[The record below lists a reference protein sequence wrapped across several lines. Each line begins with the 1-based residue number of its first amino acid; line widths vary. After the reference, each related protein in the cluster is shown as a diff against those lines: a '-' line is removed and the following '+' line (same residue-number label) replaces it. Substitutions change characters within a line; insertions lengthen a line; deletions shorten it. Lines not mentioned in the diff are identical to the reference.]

1 VGTILDTSVL
11 IDIERGARALA
22 SAEDVAIAA
31 ITASELLQGVLRA
44 DDQHRLQRES
54 FVEGILATVPTIP
67 FSLRIARV
75 HAELW
80 AQQIA
85 AGRKLEAHDLL
96 VASTAVSL
104 GWDLATLNRRHFAGI
119 RGLRLTQHG
128 A

>member
-1 VGTILDTSVL
+1 M
-11 IDIERGARALA
+11 
-22 SAEDVAIAA
+22 
-31 ITASELLQGVLRA
+31 
-44 DDQHRLQRES
+44 
-54 FVEGILATVPTIP
+54 EGILATVPTIP